1 MARAADFAT
10 DKVVVEINAL
20 GDKDKSFLLSCDNML
35 VYDLK
40 INI

>member
-20 GDKDKSFLLSCDNML
+20 GDKDKKLSAEL
-35 VYDLK
+35 R
-40 INI
+40 